1 MCKEVHLM
9 KESFE
14 YMIQALRFGG
24 SAFAKNDLDAAEKVF
39 NDALTMYKTLN
50 NRKGEGIVTFN
61 LGATSHRRWLVGNK
75 VDANCFTQAEK
86 YYVASI
92 SIAREQWKQLRD
104 SSMESEGG
112 EAGDIEMAEATK
124 TSEGKTVAGVDVG
137 AVGHDIADR
146 LSGRLY
152 QLAQLYSDVGTVDAG
167 KAAKPLLEEALRWDA
182 KTNNVLGF
190 ASRLGLLSRIL
201 VVLGDFPKANQ
212 QITQQLDMLRERL
225 LLQERSDTLADMRP
239 LLDTVQ
245 GATKSSTSKKR
256 SSVTHGQQR
265 AAKRKLMSEQ
275 EREELYQALQHTLKD
290 AAIVQGCAQGDD
302 HLALRYFIEA
312 LSCSPRTAPH
322 ILRSIFQ
329 DLGRLVDRHRTDG
342 SLPLSTIEMVDK
354 ELEKM
359 GRGASVPK
367 DIVFVV
373 DYSGSMA
380 GGKIRRA
387 RKGVLDV
394 VAEQVTELDRASII
408 MFNGR
413 VNTLTNHLVH
423 GKSQELLNAVNSLT
437 SPCGGTALWDG
448 IGSAMGQLQE
458 DQMRRGMNTQNDNR
472 EPWIICIT
480 DGQDNRSR
488 AFDPRRLAQTIRQQD
503 ANIIILSVGVTE
515 PQAMIDMQ
523 NVVKG
528 AAEDKIGELID
539 IEGGDQLEEAFRTI
553 TAMIGD
559 HVQIEHN

>member
-1 MCKEVHLM
+1 
-9 KESFE
+9 
-14 YMIQALRFGG
+14 
-24 SAFAKNDLDAAEKVF
+24 
-39 NDALTMYKTLN
+39 MYRTLN

-61 LGATSHRRWLVGNK
+61 LGATSHRRWLVGEK
-75 VDANCFTQAEK
+75 KDANCFTQAEK
-86 YYVASI
+86 FYVASI
-92 SIAREQWKQLRD
+92 AIAREQWQQLRNT
-104 SSMESEGG
+104 SMESEGSRMEG
-112 EAGDIEMAEATK
+112 VAVNIEMTGGAK
-124 TSEGKTVAGVDVG
+124 TSGDGKMVAGVEVG
-137 AVGHDIADR
+137 SVGHDIADR

-212 QITQQLDMLRERL
+212 QITEQLDMLRERL
-225 LLQERSDTLADMRP
+225 LVQERSDTLADMRP
-239 LLDTVQ
+239 LLDTVH
-245 GATKSSTSKKR
+245 GASKTTEKKKR

-275 EREELYQALQHTLKD
+275 ERDELFQALQHTLKD
-290 AAIVQGCAQGDD
+290 AAIIQGCAQGDD
-302 HLALRYFIEA
+302 HLALRYFMEA
-312 LSCSPRTAPH
+312 LSCSPRSAPH
-322 ILRSIFQ
+322 VLNAIFQ

-342 SLPLSTIEMVDK
+342 TLPLSIIEIIDK
-354 ELEKM
+354 ELETM
-359 GRGASVPK
+359 GQSSMLPK

-394 VAEQVTELDRASII
+394 IAQQVTDIDRASVI

-413 VNTLTNHLVH
+413 VETLTSHLIH
-423 GKSQELLNAVNSLT
+423 GKSDELSRAVESLS
-437 SPCGGTALWDG
+437 SPNGGTALWDG
-448 IGSAMGQLQE
+448 IGTALGQLQD
-458 DQMRRGMNTQNDNR
+458 DQRGRGMNRQNDNR
-472 EPWIICIT
+472 DPWIICIT
-480 DGQDNRSR
+480 DGQDNRSK
-488 AFDPRRLAQTIRQQD
+488 AFNPGRLAQDINQQE
-503 ANIIILSVGVTE
+503 ANIIILSVGVTDAG
-515 PQAMIDMQ
+515 AMVDMQ

-528 AAEDKIGELID
+528 AAEGKIGELID

-559 HVQIEHN
+559 HVQIEHH

>member
-1 MCKEVHLM
+1 M
-9 KESFE
+9 
-14 YMIQALRFGG
+14 
-24 SAFAKNDLDAAEKVF
+24 
-39 NDALTMYKTLN
+39 
-50 NRKGEGIVTFN
+50 GE
-61 LGATSHRRWLVGNK
+61 
-75 VDANCFTQAEK
+75 
-86 YYVASI
+86 
-92 SIAREQWKQLRD
+92 
-104 SSMESEGG
+104 
-112 EAGDIEMAEATK
+112 
-124 TSEGKTVAGVDVG
+124 
-137 AVGHDIADR
+137 
-146 LSGRLY
+146 
-152 QLAQLYSDVGTVDAG
+152 
-167 KAAKPLLEEALRWDA
+167 
-182 KTNNVLGF
+182 
-190 ASRLGLLSRIL
+190 
-201 VVLGDFPKANQ
+201 
-212 QITQQLDMLRERL
+212 MLRERL
-225 LLQERSDTLADMRP
+225 LRQERSDTLSDMGA
-239 LLDTVQ
+239 LMETVNGRSAASKHVEGKTKRRSKVTQ
-245 GATKSSTSKKR
+245 GEQKR
-256 SSVTHGQQR
+256 AKQQ
-265 AAKRKLMSEQ
+265 LMSEQ
-275 EREELYQALQHTLKD
+275 EREELFQALQHTLKD
-290 AAIVQGCAQGDD
+290 AAIIQGCAQGDD
-302 HLALRYFIEA
+302 HLALRYFMEA